1 MCRRFPIASRIELC
15 LPCAIIINLSLF
27 GGDDGLDFYRSITEK
42 YRHNLKPGGYLC
54 YEFGEDQGD
63 DVCDILAANGF
74 TVRQRVKDFC
84 GTERAVI
91 AQYCVEE

>member
-1 MCRRFPIASRIELC
+1 MGSRYEESRGKDPRLSKQGAGSC
-15 LPCAIIINLSLF
+15 GREALPRNFRLLLL
-27 GGDDGLDFYRSITEK
+27 GKGLE
-42 YRHNLKPGGYLC
+42 
-54 YEFGEDQGD
+54 EEQGD
-63 DVCDILAANGF
+63 DVCEILAANGF